1 MPFFVIKKPQRM
13 LIFEK
18 NNAMRTAKIVLFGL
32 AALLTPIFHS
42 CVEEEPKI
50 VPDVYVDFYVNLDL
64 PEFTSLNAINN
75 AVKVANQGYDKNGI
89 IIYRYTQDEFLAF
102 DATCPQHIGNS
113 TSVDLDDNGAAG
125 TATCS
130 HCNAIYRF
138 MNLGYPDKGYP
149 LKRYSVTVSGR
160 ILRITN

>member
-1 MPFFVIKKPQRM
+1 M
-13 LIFEK
+13 
-18 NNAMRTAKIVLFGL
+18 
-32 AALLTPIFHS
+32 
-42 CVEEEPKI
+42 
-50 VPDVYVDFYVNLDL
+50 PDVYVDFYVNPDL
-64 PEFTSLNAINN
+64 PELPHSMPSTMPLRWRIRIRQERDNYLSLYPGR
-75 AVKVANQGYDKNGI
+75 VFG
-89 IIYRYTQDEFLAF
+89 F